1 MRHARLIV
9 AIVLSAAAITAG
21 ARGTGQQPK
30 GEPFSTAITK
40 LKDGLYVIPG
50 YDGAVTGGNVAVRVT
65 SEGVVIVDDR
75 FPPSSAEIT
84 PKVRSVTS
92 QPIKYVLSTHH
103 HGDHTGGHPEFIKT
117 AEIIA
122 HRNARQNMVTGK
134 QAAPPR
140 IVFNDQAAV
149 FLGGVEVQT
158 HHLGRGH
165 TNGDAVV
172 YFRDLRTVHTGDL
185 VVWGKRTDGSVLTP
199 FMDYENGGSLTEWI
213 GTLDKVLQLDFDS
226 AIPGHGPVLSK
237 DEVRTFR
244 QKLVTLRQRAEELVK
259 SGVPRTNFTAKLKTD
274 DLNWPFPKERIDPLY
289 DELAVKR

>member
-1 MRHARLIV
+1 MIA
-9 AIVLSAAAITAG
+9 
-21 ARGTGQQPK
+21 GQQSK
-30 GEPFSTAITK
+30 GEPFSTAIMK

-92 QPIKYVLSTHH
+92 QPIKYVISTHH

-122 HRNARQNMVTGK
+122 HRNARQNMVNGK

-158 HHLGRGH
+158 QYLGRGH

-172 YFRDLRTVHTGDL
+172 YFRDLRIVHTGDL

-199 FMDYENGGSLTEWI
+199 FMDYANGGNLTEWI

-237 DEVRTFR
+237 DDIRTFR
-244 QKLVTLRQRAEELVK
+244 QKLVTLRGRAEELVK
-259 SGVPRTNFTAKLKTD
+259 SGVRRADFAAKLKTD

-289 DELAVKR
+289 DELAAKR